1 MWLYNHSRT
10 RKKKQLVKYG
20 RRWNTHMVVAH
31 QQKEKID
38 SLLKRA
44 GHAPGS
50 NGYIKFYQQ
59 AVGKVIKKMSPKQM
73 EQAAGMAKEWNNS
86 HPPAEIQAK

>member
-1 MWLYNHSRT
+1 MGGEEEGECFPRFRGVTIMCLHRQFRRGSITTVVPGR
-10 RKKKQLVKYG
+10 KKQLVKYG
-20 RRWNTHMVVAH
+20 WRWNTRMVVAH

-59 AVGKVIKKMSPKQM
+59 AVGR
-73 EQAAGMAKEWNNS
+73 
-86 HPPAEIQAK
+86 

>member
-1 MWLYNHSRT
+1 MGIYNHSRT
-10 RKKKQLVKYG
+10 QKKKKLVKYG
-20 RRWNTHMVVAH
+20 QRWNTRMVVAH

-44 GHAPGS
+44 GHALGS

-73 EQAAGMAKEWNNS
+73 EQAVGTAKEWNNS

>member
-1 MWLYNHSRT
+1 
-10 RKKKQLVKYG
+10 
-20 RRWNTHMVVAH
+20 MVVAH

-38 SLLKRA
+38 SLLTRA

-59 AVGKVIKKMSPKQM
+59 AVGKVIKKMSPKKI
-73 EQAAGMAKEWNNS
+73 EQAAGTAKEWNNS
-86 HPPAEIQAK
+86 HPPAEVQAK

>member
-1 MWLYNHSRT
+1 
-10 RKKKQLVKYG
+10 
-20 RRWNTHMVVAH
+20 MVVAH
-31 QQKEKID
+31 QQKEEID
-38 SLLKRA
+38 SLLTRA

-73 EQAAGMAKEWNNS
+73 EQAAGTVKEWNNS